1 MILAHTYIEA
11 WIVDCTPLTNE
22 DIASFDNLI
31 AKFLDTESLAV
42 RLTTLVGKTDAFFMC
57 QKINTPEK

>member
-31 AKFLDTESLAV
+31 AKFLDTESFAM
-42 RLTTLVGKTDAFFMC
+42 RLTTVLGTTDAFFYV
-57 QKINTPEK
+57 P